1 LYDVR
6 RPLRTKK
13 ILNIAS
19 PYFVHGPKGE
29 KEADSPRATLPALR
43 ASVYY
48 AKSRKRSAVAI
59 GRRPLFGT
67 GATTFRIFQ
76 KRLSAVKNRIT
87 LALVALLIAALTLP
101 MLVSAQQPKQSQ
113 SGEPAATT
121 RPNGTTNRRGIR
133 PPRIINE
140 AASGVERDFA
150 EALTIIQENYIDGN
164 KLDYNS
170 VFKSSIIGMLR
181 SLDPHSNYY
190 DREEFDELKTDQRSE
205 YYGIGASIQNQT
217 IGEQTDT
224 YIMATFDRSPA
235 ARAGL
240 RYGDKITAVDGVS
253 MSGKFS
259 SEVRDK
265 IRGPR
270 GSTVKITV
278 ERAATLKPETV
289 EITRDAVPQP
299 SVPDAYMIKPGV
311 GYIGMTQG
319 FNYTTADELQEKL
332 DDLHAQG
339 MQSLV
344 LDLRNNPGGFLDQ
357 AIRVS
362 EKFLQRGQNIL
373 TQKGRDGLGDKTY
386 ESSNRNPDPTPLV
399 ILVNSNTASASE
411 IVAGAMQDH
420 DRALIVGQ
428 TSFGKGL
435 VQGIF
440 QMEYGTGL
448 TLTTAKYYT
457 PSGRLIQ
464 RDYSNGGFYD
474 YYTRGGTIALDKKDE
489 QTKPAGPESKTDTG
503 RSVYGGGGISPDEPV
518 KARTINASQ
527 ARLRNPIFAFTREL
541 VNGRINGFDNYKVG
555 RAIDFEKRLEAS
567 EYRVTDDLFKAFK
580 EFVVKNPDWKITAQQ
595 LDRSRS
601 FIDLE
606 MRYNI
611 VTAAYGRVTA
621 DQVLIGDDPQVEKAI
636 AVMPKA
642 RELAMAAMNRRTQ
655 P

>member
-1 LYDVR
+1 
-6 RPLRTKK
+6 
-13 ILNIAS
+13 
-19 PYFVHGPKGE
+19 
-29 KEADSPRATLPALR
+29 
-43 ASVYY
+43 
-48 AKSRKRSAVAI
+48 
-59 GRRPLFGT
+59 
-67 GATTFRIFQ
+67 
-76 KRLSAVKNRIT
+76 
-87 LALVALLIAALTLP
+87 
-101 MLVSAQQPKQSQ
+101 
-113 SGEPAATT
+113 
-121 RPNGTTNRRGIR
+121 
-133 PPRIINE
+133 
-140 AASGVERDFA
+140 
-150 EALTIIQENYIDGN
+150 
-164 KLDYNS
+164 
-170 VFKSSIIGMLR
+170 
-181 SLDPHSNYY
+181 
-190 DREEFDELKTDQRSE
+190 
-205 YYGIGASIQNQT
+205 
-217 IGEQTDT
+217 
-224 YIMATFDRSPA
+224 
-235 ARAGL
+235 
-240 RYGDKITAVDGVS
+240 

-270 GSTVKITV
+270 GSTVKVTV
-278 ERAATLKPETV
+278 ERASSLKEETV

-299 SVPDAYMIKPGV
+299 SIPDAYMIKPGV

-332 DDLHAQG
+332 DELHAQG

-386 ESSNRNPDPTPLV
+386 ESSNRNPDATPLV

-489 QTKPAGPESKTDTG
+489 QAKPAGPESKTDTG
-503 RSVYGGGGISPDEPV
+503 RPVYGGGGISPDEQV
-518 KARTINASQ
+518 KPRTINASQ
-527 ARLRNPIFAFTREL
+527 ARLRNPIFAFTRDL
-541 VNGRINGFDNYKVG
+541 VNGRINGFDSYKVG

-580 EFVVKNPDWKITAQQ
+580 EFVVKNPEWKITAQQ

-621 DQVLIGDDPQVEKAI
+621 DQVLVGDDPQVEKAI

-642 RELAMAAMNRRTQ
+642 RELAMAAMNRRAQ